1 MKGKF
6 LKVSSLF
13 VATLTTATLVS
24 SPAANALS
32 SKAMD
37 NHPQQTQKANSK
49 HLRFKKAVTL
59 NH

>member
-13 VATLTTATLVS
+13 ITTLTRPATYKY
-24 SPAANALS
+24 PAANALS

-37 NHPQQTQKANSK
+37 NHPQQTQARQTAN
-49 HLRFKKAVTL
+49 T
-59 NH
+59 

>member
-24 SPAANALS
+24 SQAANALS
-32 SKAMD
+32 SKAIH
-37 NHPQQTQKANSK
+37 NKRSQANSK